1 MPEVQVAARRRVPSG
16 HGWEE
21 VSARCCVPAAL
32 TAKAG
37 PKRAWSL
44 RNFLLEK
51 FVLLQ
56 LYDYIVPP

>member
-32 TAKAG
+32 TAKQDR
-37 PKRAWSL
+37 KERSL